1 MTDPQPDAA
10 TAVPALDVEAP
21 RAVRRSRP
29 KDAVFDYAMR
39 VRADLE
45 FVHKPNGTGRSFAR
59 CVLGTGALLARRP
72 SDRDVDLHLVSC
84 SVLPRLTTVWAHVA
98 SRSLTATPHRIWVA
112 DCSGGIKVRDLPAS
126 ARCIPVLNLTH
137 GRKLDLLLA
146 HVTGGSTVVISD
158 DDVLI
163 TSRDPIDW
171 AVRELAEPQTAVV
184 SFMRR
189 HRFQLQRG
197 VELHAPMGSYSL
209 VVDRT
214 IWRENDLSFRP
225 RPAADA
231 PEWNPVLYD
240 TGDIANIELLRRG
253 YEVVGAPDDVAAGLV
268 RASNI
273 SSSVLRL
280 RKGRADETRD
290 LYLAGRLGQGIDAVY
305 ERLLPKGTAAPV
317 LDAAVSAHYVDEVV
331 PLFSAERRAELDELA
346 ESMLAPIRARLGQE

>member
-1 MTDPQPDAA
+1 MTDAEPGTT
-10 TAVPALDVEAP
+10 TALPALDVEAP
-21 RAVRRSRP
+21 RAIRRSRP
-29 KDAVFDYAMR
+29 KDAVFDYAVR

-45 FVHKPNGTGRSFAR
+45 YVHGPNGTARSFAR

-98 SRSLTATPHRIWVA
+98 SRSLTATPHRIWLA
-112 DCSGGIKVRDLPAS
+112 DCSGGIKARDLPAS
-126 ARCIPVLNLTH
+126 ARVVRVLNLTH
-137 GRKLDLLLA
+137 GRKLDLMLA
-146 HVTGGSTVVISD
+146 HVTGGSTIVISD

-163 TSRDPIDW
+163 TSREPIDW
-171 AVRELAEPQTAVV
+171 AVHQLAEPRMAVV

-189 HRFQLQRG
+189 HRFRLRRG
-197 VELHAPMGSYSL
+197 EELHHPMGSYSL
-209 VVDRT
+209 VVDRA

-231 PEWNPVLYD
+231 PEWNHELYD

-253 YEVVGAPDDVAAGLV
+253 YDVVGAPDEVADGLV

-280 RKGRADETRD
+280 RKRRADETRD
-290 LYLAGRLGQGIDAVY
+290 LYLAGRLGRGVDTIY

-317 LDAAVSAHYVDEVV
+317 LDAATVAHYLDEVV
-331 PLFSAERRAELDELA
+331 PLFSSEKRAELDALA
-346 ESMLAPIRARLGQE
+346 ESMLSPIRERLGQA